1 MTRDALDLVLIDD
14 EPRVVSALS
23 REIGLS
29 FPENLFN
36 IRSFTGVEECLGYV
50 QDHAESTFLVIS
62 DLRMPEMKG
71 SEVLERIRGISP
83 DIQTILLTAYLDID
97 DIQQAVST
105 TLQTLLFKPW
115 KKESLEAEVNKA
127 LETWN
132 LRRENALLKAER
144 EQLLETA
151 GEFQHA
157 LFSSTVPDIKDLYF
171 DAVYS
176 PRSGIHCGGDFYRVI
191 EESPGKYVIVLGDVT
206 GHGPR
211 AALVT
216 TMINT
221 LLMEL
226 ELEHNPILASP
237 AGILEF
243 LNFRL
248 CSLLAHA
255 PDMFASLSAVCISP
269 ETLTCD
275 IAIAGQTPLHIYNR
289 GEVRVFG
296 STNPVLG
303 FSDGIRYNE
312 VHLALS
318 PGEHL
323 YLFTDGLI
331 ESVPSRL
338 RLSEEQIKTCI
349 KNHYRA
355 NTRELCDRFK
365 ELLPEK
371 TFFDDVTLIQV
382 RVP

>member
-1 MTRDALDLVLIDD
+1 MSSHNLDLVLIDD
-14 EPRVVSALS
+14 EPRVVAALS

-29 FPENLFN
+29 FPGDSFH
-36 IRSFTGVEECLGYV
+36 IHSFTEVEKCLTYV
-50 QDHAESTFLVIS
+50 EDHAESTFLVIS
-62 DLRMPEMKG
+62 DLRMPDMKG
-71 SEVLERIRGISP
+71 SEVLERIREVSP

-97 DIQQAVST
+97 DIQKAVST

-115 KKESLEAEVNKA
+115 KKETLEAEVHKA

-132 LRRENALLKAER
+132 LRRENVRLKEER
-144 EQLLETA
+144 DQLLETA

-157 LFSSTVPDIKDLYF
+157 LFSSTVPDIKDLDF

-191 EESPGKYVIVLGDVT
+191 EERSGRYVIILGDVT

-221 LLMEL
+221 LLMGL

-237 AGILEF
+237 AKILEF
-243 LNFRL
+243 LNFRM
-248 CSLLAHA
+248 CSLLEHA
-255 PDMFASLSAVCISP
+255 PDMFASLSAVCIDQEARS
-269 ETLTCD
+269 CD
-275 IAIAGQTPLHIYNR
+275 IAIAGQPPLYMYNR
-289 GEVRVFG
+289 GEVRIFG

-312 VHLALS
+312 MHVDLS
-318 PGEHL
+318 PQEHL

-331 ESVPSRL
+331 ESVPSRV
-338 RLSEEQIKTCI
+338 RLTDEQIKTCI
-349 KNHYRA
+349 EKNHGA
-355 NTRELCDRFK
+355 DTRVLRDRFK
-365 ELLPEK
+365 DFLPGK
-371 TFFDDVTLIQV
+371 AFFDDVTLIQV
-382 RVP
+382 RIP